1 MNWNVMEEDMRTQP
15 QLGKDLTHN
24 MITSSLVPEEQK
36 KQVSNLQEAGY
47 HLIMEDIDTGSCKAA
62 IEFILENNF
71 NNEVKKPKEL
81 NLIVC
86 SPGGDLSSAFALI
99 DVMRGS
105 SIPIK
110 TTGLGMIASAGLLIF
125 ISGQK
130 GKRLLTPNT
139 SILSHQ
145 FSWGS
150 FGKEH
155 ELFAAVK
162 EFDLTTKRMIKHYKK
177 CTGLSDKDIRK
188 YLLPPQDVWLSAP
201 EALKLGICDDVKEM
215 R

>member
-1 MNWNVMEEDMRTQP
+1 MCIRDR
-15 QLGKDLTHN
+15 
-24 MITSSLVPEEQK
+24 I
-36 KQVSNLQEAGY
+36 
-47 HLIMEDIDTGSCKAA
+47 I
-62 IEFILENNF
+62 
-71 NNEVKKPKEL
+71 
-81 NLIVC
+81 C
-86 SPGGDLSSAFALI
+86 SPGGDLSAAFALI

-125 ISGQK
+125 MSGEK

-177 CTGLSDKDIRK
+177 CTGLSDKDIRQ

-201 EALKLGICDDVKEM
+201 EALKLGICDNVKEM

>member
-1 MNWNVMEEDMRTQP
+1 MT
-15 QLGKDLTHN
+15 
-24 MITSSLVPEEQK
+24 TSSLVPEEQK
-36 KQVSNLQEAGY
+36 KQVSNVQEAGY
-47 HLIMEDIDTGSCKAA
+47 HLIMEDIDTSSCKAA

-81 NLIVC
+81 NLIIC
-86 SPGGDLSSAFALI
+86 SPGGDLSAAFALI

-125 ISGQK
+125 ISGQR

-177 CTGLSDKDIRK
+177 STGLSDKDIRK

-201 EALKLGICDDVKEM
+201 EALKLGICDNVKEM

>member
-1 MNWNVMEEDMRTQP
+1 
-15 QLGKDLTHN
+15 
-24 MITSSLVPEEQK
+24 MITNSLIPEEQK

-47 HLIMEDIDTGSCKAA
+47 HLIMEDIDTSSCKAA

-86 SPGGDLSSAFALI
+86 SPGGDLSAAFALI

-125 ISGQK
+125 ISGTK

-177 CTGLSDKDIRK
+177 CTGLTDKDIRK

-201 EALKLGICDDVKEM
+201 EARKLGICDNVKEM
-215 R
+215 K

>member
-1 MNWNVMEEDMRTQP
+1 
-15 QLGKDLTHN
+15 
-24 MITSSLVPEEQK
+24 MITNSLVPEEQK

-81 NLIVC
+81 NLIIC
-86 SPGGDLSSAFALI
+86 SPGGDLSAAFALI

-177 CTGLSDKDIRK
+177 CTGLPDKDIRK
-188 YLLPPQDVWLSAP
+188 YLLPPHDVWLDAK
-201 EALKLGICDDVKEM
+201 EAKKLGICDKVQEM
-215 R
+215 KMT

>member
-1 MNWNVMEEDMRTQP
+1 MTTN
-15 QLGKDLTHN
+15 
-24 MITSSLVPEEQK
+24 SLSPEEQK
-36 KQVSNLQEAGY
+36 KQASNLQEAGY
-47 HLIMEDIDTGSCKAA
+47 HLMMEDIDAGSCKSA

-81 NLIVC
+81 NLIIC
-86 SPGGDLSSAFALI
+86 SPGGDLSAAFALI

-125 ISGQK
+125 ISGTK

-145 FSWGS
+145 FTWGS

-177 CTGLSDKDIRK
+177 CTGLSDKDIRQ

-201 EALKLGICDDVKEM
+201 EALKLGICDNVKEM
-215 R
+215 K

>member
-1 MNWNVMEEDMRTQP
+1 
-15 QLGKDLTHN
+15 
-24 MITSSLVPEEQK
+24 MITNSLVPEEQK

-47 HLIMEDIDTGSCKAA
+47 HLIMEDIDTSSCKSAV
-62 IEFILENNF
+62 EFILENNF
-71 NNEVKKPKEL
+71 NNEVKKPKEI
-81 NLIVC
+81 NLIIC
-86 SPGGDLSSAFALI
+86 SPGGDLSAAFALI

-125 ISGQK
+125 ISGTK

-177 CTGLSDKDIRK
+177 CTGLTDKDIRK

-201 EALKLGICDDVKEM
+201 EALKLGICDNVKEM
-215 R
+215 K

>member
-1 MNWNVMEEDMRTQP
+1 MTTNSFN
-15 QLGKDLTHN
+15 
-24 MITSSLVPEEQK
+24 PEEQK

-47 HLIMEDIDTGSCKAA
+47 HLIMEDIDTSSCKSAV
-62 IEFILENNF
+62 EFILENNF
-71 NNEVKKPKEL
+71 NNEVKKPKEI
-81 NLIVC
+81 NLIIC
-86 SPGGDLSSAFALI
+86 SPGGDLSAAFALI

-125 ISGQK
+125 ISGTK

-145 FSWGS
+145 FTWGS

-188 YLLPPQDVWLSAP
+188 FLLPPQDVWLSAP
-201 EALKLGICDDVKEM
+201 EALKLGICDNVKEM
-215 R
+215 K

>member
-1 MNWNVMEEDMRTQP
+1 
-15 QLGKDLTHN
+15 
-24 MITSSLVPEEQK
+24 
-36 KQVSNLQEAGY
+36 
-47 HLIMEDIDTGSCKAA
+47 
-62 IEFILENNF
+62 
-71 NNEVKKPKEL
+71 
-81 NLIVC
+81 
-86 SPGGDLSSAFALI
+86 
-99 DVMRGS
+99 
-105 SIPIK
+105 
-110 TTGLGMIASAGLLIF
+110 MIASAGLLIF
-125 ISGQK
+125 ISGTK

-177 CTGLSDKDIRK
+177 CTGLTDKDIRK

-201 EALKLGICDDVKEM
+201 EARKLGICDNVKEM
-215 R
+215 K

>member
-1 MNWNVMEEDMRTQP
+1 MTTN
-15 QLGKDLTHN
+15 
-24 MITSSLVPEEQK
+24 SLNPEEQK

-47 HLIMEDIDTGSCKAA
+47 HLMMEDIDTGSCKAA

-81 NLIVC
+81 NLIIC
-86 SPGGDLSSAFALI
+86 SPGGDLSAAFALI

-125 ISGQK
+125 ISGTR

-177 CTGLSDKDIRK
+177 CTGLSDKDIRQ

-201 EALKLGICDDVKEM
+201 EALKLGICDNVKEM

>member
-1 MNWNVMEEDMRTQP
+1 
-15 QLGKDLTHN
+15 
-24 MITSSLVPEEQK
+24 MITNSLSPEEQK

-47 HLIMEDIDTGSCKAA
+47 HLMMEDIDAGSCKSA

-81 NLIVC
+81 NLIIC
-86 SPGGDLSSAFALI
+86 SPGGDLSAAFALI

-125 ISGQK
+125 MSGEK

-188 YLLPPQDVWLSAP
+188 YLLPPQDVSLSAP
-201 EALKLGICDDVKEM
+201 EALKLGICDNVKEM

>member
-1 MNWNVMEEDMRTQP
+1 MT
-15 QLGKDLTHN
+15 
-24 MITSSLVPEEQK
+24 TSSLVPEEQK

-47 HLIMEDIDTGSCKAA
+47 HLIMEDIDTSSCKAA

-81 NLIVC
+81 NLIIC
-86 SPGGDLSSAFALI
+86 SPGGDLSAAFALI

-125 ISGQK
+125 ISGTK

-145 FSWGS
+145 FTWGS

-177 CTGLSDKDIRK
+177 CTGLSDADIRK

-201 EALKLGICDDVKEM
+201 EALKLGICDNVKEM